1 MSWLNPSRWVLM
13 LAIFA
18 AGGATGIK
26 WQLGVQARATL
37 AAADIAKTDAKQ
49 QQHLGDRAAAT
60 HAAALV
66 AINQKLGDQR
76 AYIAKLSGREC
87 FGAGTVG
94 VLNGTSGESVP
105 AAANDPARAAAA
117 AAPGAG
123 LRFATERDVA
133 EAIAICRAGYA
144 GLSSQINQILDIE
157 DGRHPPD

>member
-1 MSWLNPSRWVLM
+1 MSWAAKLAIL

-37 AAADIAKTDAKQ
+37 AAADIAKTDARQ
-49 QQHLGDRAAAT
+49 QQHLGDQAAAT

-94 VLNGTSGESVP
+94 VLNAIGSDPVP
-105 AAANDPARAAAA
+105 ATARDPTSAPAA
-117 AAPGAG
+117 AAPIAS
-123 LRFATERDVA
+123 LRFATERDA
-133 EAIAICRAGYA
+133 AGAIAACRAGYA
-144 GLSSQINQILDIE
+144 GLSSQLNQILDIE
-157 DGRHPPD
+157 DGRRAP